1 MTPSMLGGLFTRHRQ
16 AGPPPAPPRVI
27 EPPSIPSLEKR
38 QEKERK
44 WIESISHRSKSGSKS
59 SSHPPLPAPVEFIAV
74 KKESND
80 TAGLLNGWSKASHK
94 RGNTSN
100 TPSTPT
106 DDHRS
111 LRTTR
116 SASALASK
124 LGDSLK
130 STIGRSS
137 RKSKESS
144 NRERQS
150 SNSSSLLSD
159 CTAIPPSTTTAIPR
173 TPPLLQLDG
182 GEHAAATFVHVPQLS
197 PSSALL
203 IPPSRNNPTHST
215 LSYFDSSPLPSVSS
229 RIPASSSYASHPA
242 LSPASTLKTPSAA
255 VPQSRISTLETTK
268 SLAVRLQELEHA
280 NNVGLLNDEEYR
292 VLRQNLFE
300 KSVGGADSRLQESH
314 SSIAPAASTSTLS
327 RPISF
332 IHQNAGV
339 SIGART
345 GTLLGLPRLNMA
357 ESDTRGE
364 PLHPI
369 H

>member
-1 MTPSMLGGLFTRHRQ
+1 MLGGLFTRHRQ
-16 AGPPPAPPRVI
+16 AGPPPPPRVL

-44 WIESISHRSKSGSKS
+44 WIESISYRSKSGTKP
-59 SSHPPLPAPVEFIAV
+59 SSHHSLPAPVEFIAV

-80 TAGLLNGWSKASHK
+80 TAGLLEGWSKAPHK
-94 RGNTSN
+94 RGSTSN
-100 TPSTPT
+100 TTNTPT
-106 DDHRS
+106 GDYRS

-144 NRERQS
+144 KRERQS
-150 SNSSSLLSD
+150 SSSSSLLSD
-159 CTAIPPSTTTAIPR
+159 CTAIPPSTATAIPR
-173 TPPLLQLDG
+173 TPPLLQLDGDG

-203 IPPSRNNPTHST
+203 IPSARNNPTHST
-215 LSYFDSSPLPSVSS
+215 LSYYNSSLHSPASS
-229 RIPASSSYASHPA
+229 RIPGSGLYASHTVV
-242 LSPASTLKTPSAA
+242 SPASTLRTPSTAT
-255 VPQSRISTLETTK
+255 PQSRISHLETTK
-268 SLAVRLQELEHA
+268 SLAARLQELEHA
-280 NNVGLLNDEEYR
+280 NNVGLLDDEEYR

-300 KSVGGADSRLQESH
+300 KSVGGTDSRPQGSH
-314 SSIAPAASTSTLS
+314 GGIASVASGSVSS
-327 RPISF
+327 RPISV
-332 IHQNAGV
+332 IHPDAGL
-339 SIGART
+339 SSGART

-357 ESDTRGE
+357 ESDTRGG
-364 PLHPI
+364 PLHLI
-369 H
+369 R